1 MDAINLMKKGTAR
14 LNSLDLSF
22 VEKTQRILSLLRA
35 KGVIPIKRA
44 AVNGALHT
52 AYSAMLAEASERDTT
67 VDLTTRR
74 QADLYERGASTL
86 FIKWLDDAVR
96 ENLLVPDNGAANAQG
111 KLHLSALLK
120 KITTSE

>member
-1 MDAINLMKKGTAR
+1 MDAIQLMERGSDR
-14 LNSLDLSF
+14 LNNFDLDF
-22 VEKTQRILSLLRA
+22 VEKTQRILSFLRS

-44 AVNGALHT
+44 AVNGKLHT
-52 AYSAMLAEASERDTT
+52 AYSAMLAQAEEENTT
-67 VDLTTRR
+67 VDLATRR

-96 ENLLVPDNGAANAQG
+96 EQILLPDNGADFAQG

>member
-1 MDAINLMKKGTAR
+1 MDAIQLMERGSDR
-14 LNSLDLSF
+14 LNNFDLAF
-22 VEKTQRILSLLRA
+22 VEKTQRILSFLRS

-44 AVNGALHT
+44 AVNGKLHT
-52 AYSAMLAEASERDTT
+52 AYSAMLAQAEEQNTT
-67 VDLTTRR
+67 VDLATRR

-86 FIKWLDDAVR
+86 FIKWFDAAVR
-96 ENLLVPDNGAANAQG
+96 EQRLLPDNGADFAHG